1 MFTLNYLGSVIKIE
15 PKSEILVTDKGVFIN
30 PIASFKR
37 DPSLEAAAEK
47 ADQILPDMAPKRS
60 GKQKDPNS
68 LHGRIV
74 AFVEGRKAEGVSRRD
89 IKAEVGFAFHD
100 KPPSTVATYLSEAL
114 RGYHPDH

>member
-60 GKQKDPNS
+60 GKKKDPNS
-68 LHGRIV
+68 LHGRIS
-74 AFVEGRKAEGVSRRD
+74 AFVNEMKAQDKSRYEIGQAVRSNFEAPVS
-89 IKAEVGFAFHD
+89 
-100 KPPSTVATYLSEAL
+100 TLTTYISEAL